1 MGTRLLKAAK
11 AEKGDDD
18 QYFCVSDDAG
28 EKDWLSDIPAVGSAP
43 ADSMGYTELCIAH
56 MRRTLESDTTLH
68 AMTGYDC
75 KEFGTLYRA
84 FVAAWE
90 VAEAEELERRRRYR
104 EGRKGKRGPRPAA
117 DVYEDHVRNVPPMRD
132 DPIRASEPGNR
143 CTLHPVYVLMLD
155 LVRKYRNNC
164 QDQLAAMFGIDQA
177 TVCKHIRRADRILAT
192 MLPTPHRFMDILRN
206 VGSKEEF
213 DKLFPEGAAVDTI
226 LVDGTHVRFTRAK
239 DGDVRDAMYSGKK
252 KAYTGNTVLMTMP
265 DGMVIAISRTR
276 EGSAHDITITREL
289 VGDLGAFATGVLGAP
304 SKDAPG
310 ADPPKNTRRMALRVL
325 ADAGFKG
332 LDRDLPGAEV
342 VTPAKRPPRGE
353 LTGEQREHNR
363 RLSRER
369 MRVEN
374 AVAAV
379 KHYRRVSSVYEGT
392 LEGFN
397 AEFNVACG
405 LANARLMLRNG
416 TYGHW
421 QSVLDGGKGR

>member
-1 MGTRLLKAAK
+1 
-11 AEKGDDD
+11 
-18 QYFCVSDDAG
+18 
-28 EKDWLSDIPAVGSAP
+28 
-43 ADSMGYTELCIAH
+43 
-56 MRRTLESDTTLH
+56 MRRTLKSDAKLHTLI
-68 AMTGYDC
+68 GYDRRG
-75 KEFGTLYRA
+75 FGTLYRA

-90 VAEAEELERRRRYR
+90 VAEAEELERRHRYR

-117 DVYEDHVRNVPPMRD
+117 DMYEDYVKNVPLIRD

-155 LVRKYRNNC
+155 LVRKYRNLC
-164 QDQLAAMFGIDQA
+164 QGQLGLMFGVDQA
-177 TVCKHIRRADRILAT
+177 AVCKHIRRADRILAA

-206 VGSKEEF
+206 VGSREEF
-213 DKLFPEGAAVDTI
+213 DEMFPEGVVVDTV

-252 KAYTGNTVLMTMP
+252 KAYTGNTVLMAMP
-265 DGMVIAISRTR
+265 DGMVIAISRTH

-289 VGDLGAFATGVLGAP
+289 LGDLGTFATDVLGASAKDAP
-304 SKDAPG
+304 GAPAKDAPG
-310 ADPPKNTRRMALRVL
+310 ADPPKNTRKMALRVL
-325 ADAGFKG
+325 GDTGFKG
-332 LDRDLPGAEV
+332 LDRDLPGAEG
-342 VTPAKRPPRGE
+342 VTPAKRPPGWE

-374 AVAAV
+374 AIAAV